1 MEMIGSYR
9 IRKLDEVVLAALNS
23 AELLERDILKYNDI
37 ANRLFGFRVEV
48 GVPAKVLIG
57 GKLNSLIN
65 PEAINR
71 NNAFSESFHKKLA
84 NTDPPED

>member
-23 AELLERDILKYNDI
+23 AELLERDILKYNEI
-37 ANRLFGFRVEV
+37 ASRFFGFKVEV
-48 GVPAKVLIG
+48 GAPAKVLIG

-65 PEAINR
+65 AVAINQ
-71 NNAFSESFHKKLA
+71 NNAFSENFHKQLA
-84 NTDPPED
+84 NTDPPGD